1 MAAKSTSGGPNIIGN
16 HEALIGSVSTIVDPN
31 KTSNFNYGQSP
42 LTQQKPTDET
52 MFNHITPKRTSA
64 QEY

>member
-16 HEALIGSVSTIVDPN
+16 HEALIGSGSTIVDPN
-31 KTSNFNYGQSP
+31 QTSQFRYGQSTP
-42 LTQQKPTDET
+42 TQQQRADET
-52 MFNHITPKRTSA
+52 MYNPIIPRRTTA